1 MAEFV
6 HEALKLKEEKP
17 LVYTA
22 FSKRNAYFKM
32 FISKFATEQGVVPLN
47 PFMLFDYFLLDAVER
62 DAVREANNSLV
73 KRADEIW
80 VFGQISDGVLAEI
93 KIAQD
98 LHKPIK
104 YFKIENS
111 QDIVPVASKNEIE
124 MEQDV
129 ELFKDEINFSAK
141 KIVICGSVFFANE
154 MIEANKYLESKGY
167 EVVLPWG
174 IEDFVD
180 GGSLQEELYSGKREQ
195 NLEGA
200 KRKMEHNLIKGYYN
214 EINQADA
221 VLVINKGK
229 GGVQGYIGGNSFL
242 EIGFAHV
249 LEKKIY
255 CLNPLPNDLPV
266 FYEELVAMQPIIL
279 DGDLSKMT
287 L

>member
-1 MAEFV
+1 
-6 HEALKLKEEKP
+6 
-17 LVYTA
+17 
-22 FSKRNAYFKM
+22 
-32 FISKFATEQGVVPLN
+32 
-47 PFMLFDYFLLDAVER
+47 MLFDYFLLDALDR
-62 DAVREANNSLV
+62 DLVREANNNLV

-98 LHKPIK
+98 LQEPIK

-111 QDIVPVASKNEIE
+111 RDIVPIVSKNEIE
-124 MEQDV
+124 MENDV
-129 ELFKDEINFSAK
+129 ELFRDAINFSAK

-154 MIEANKYLESKGY
+154 MIEVNKYLESKGY
-167 EVVLPWG
+167 EVMLPWG

-200 KRKMEHNLIKGYYN
+200 KRKMEHNLIKGYYD

-221 VLVINKGK
+221 ILIINKEK
-229 GGVQGYIGGNSFL
+229 KGVQGYIGGNSFL
-242 EIGFAHV
+242 EMGFAHV
-249 LEKKIY
+249 LGKKIY
-255 CLNPLPNDLPV
+255 CLNSLPNDPPV
-266 FYEELVAMQPIIL
+266 FYEELVAMQPVIL
-279 DGDLSKMT
+279 YGDLSKIS